1 MMRVLVVD
9 DEAPARRRLVR
20 MLRTA
25 GGNEIVGEAASGPE
39 AVTAIRRLTP
49 DVVFLDVQMPG
60 LDGFGVIREIG
71 VDAMPTVVFVT
82 AFDAHAL
89 RAFEV
94 QALDYLLKPFS
105 PERLGQVLARIR
117 VRHGAERRVPADW
130 PAADEESAAASGAPA
145 SARASLAP
153 PLQRL
158 IVADG
163 TREVLLPIARVDRI
177 EAEGNYV
184 RLHAADRS
192 YLLRQTLSALEV
204 RLEPGRFLRANRS
217 TLVRMDAIVEIQP
230 WFHGDRRILLKDG
243 SVLMWSRR
251 YRAKERDRFGVY

>member
-1 MMRVLVVD
+1 MIRVLVVD

-20 MLRTA
+20 MLRA
-25 GGNEIVGEAASGPE
+25 ARDAELVGEAASGQD

-105 PERLGQVLARIR
+105 PERLETVLARIR
-117 VRHGAERRVPADW
+117 TRLRLEQSREAAWPEAEEALATPGAETSPPLA
-130 PAADEESAAASGAPA
+130 
-145 SARASLAP
+145 AP

-158 IVADG
+158 LVADG
-163 TREVLLPIARVDRI
+163 DREVLVSLARVDRI

-184 RLHAADRS
+184 RLFAGDRS
-192 YLLRQTLSALEV
+192 YLLRQALSALEA

-217 TLVRMDAIVEIQP
+217 TLVRMDAIAEIQP
-230 WFHGDRRILLKDG
+230 WFHGDRRIVLRDG
-243 SVLMWSRR
+243 SAHTWSRR
-251 YRAKERDRFGVY
+251 YRARERDRFSVY